1 MFGVYRRCEV
11 PHSDGGGED
20 TLNGDSVE
28 RSVKFH
34 GDGHLLEQS
43 EEEHP
48 LVSLLDDIRID
59 EFIHFE
65 AQHVCH
71 WLPVAQMFPLQ
82 KYVFGLA

>member
-59 EFIHFE
+59 EFVFHFRSDL
-65 AQHVCH
+65 HH
-71 WLPVAQMFPLQ
+71 PHLIITSGPDPTNGHIL
-82 KYVFGLA
+82 